1 MNNLFNQNDKKM
13 FCFNKT
19 AQKEKIEK
27 TNKTEQGKHDF
38 RKFIILHGFFIPLL
52 ADQWQ

>member
-27 TNKTEQGKHDF
+27 TKTKLS
-38 RKFIILHGFFIPLL
+38 RVNMISVNS
-52 ADQWQ
+52 